1 MTHEHYQSCIDA
13 CSACAVA
20 CNHCAASC
28 LNEENVAD
36 MRECIRLDLDCA
48 GICMLSVEYMA
59 RGSDFAV
66 DVCAL
71 CADVCEACAEECAR
85 HDMEHCRA
93 CAEACKRCADECR
106 RMSVA
111 A

>member
-1 MTHEHYQSCIDA
+1 MTEGHYQSCIEA

-20 CNHCAASC
+20 CSHCAASC

-48 GICMLSVEYMA
+48 DICMLSVEYMA
-59 RGSDFAV
+59 RGSNFAV

-71 CADVCEACAEECAR
+71 CGDVCEACADECAR
-85 HDMEHCRA
+85 HDSEHCRA

-106 RMSVA
+106 RMRVA